1 MIDPSEHWVLAV
13 GVLAVVALAV
23 RWLFVLRREWRLR
36 RYLRARHGDLSI
48 HYGDKAWPPM
58 PKPFPSAPEPPKR
71 AV

>member
-1 MIDPSEHWVLAV
+1 MTEYWVLAV
-13 GVLAVVALAV
+13 GVFSVAALAV
-23 RWLFVLRREWRLR
+23 RWLFVFRREWRLR
-36 RYLRARHGDLSI
+36 RYLRAHYGDLSI